1 MREERETKRVRTCRQ
16 AASSRTTLR
25 RGREKPAL
33 PSAQLH
39 FTQYVSEWLAR
50 ADLRRVAYDTYAPPT
65 HTHTHTLTQELHSA
79 AAEAQALRSGVAAI
93 QELRSGVAEV
103 QALHSGVAAIHP
115 QALHLEEED
124 FWILSQ
130 RQASEVLSE
139 AEETRR
145 TSVAAVGSHSS
156 SLLTLLVQEVAAR
169 RTSAAA
175 VGSQC
180 YHHVRR
186 RVHARHRVRHR
197 VRCHSSSLLTLVPRS
212 LAVAEETTQRA
223 ALAAALH
230 SPSSAEPAV
239 RSAAAGDFPSSL
251 EEQRVAEDCSAL
263 L

>member
-65 HTHTHTLTQELHSA
+65 HTHTHTHTLTQELHSA
-79 AAEAQALRSGVAAI
+79 AAEAQALRSGAAAT

-139 AEETRR
+139 AEETRS
-145 TSVAAVGSHSS
+145 TSRWRSS
-156 SLLTLLVQEVAAR
+156 SSSR
-169 RTSAAA
+169 NPRTT
-175 VGSQC
+175 GIETGG
-180 YHHVRR
+180 HVC
-186 RVHARHRVRHR
+186 VSGV
-197 VRCHSSSLLTLVPRS
+197 
-212 LAVAEETTQRA
+212 TQ
-223 ALAAALH
+223 
-230 SPSSAEPAV
+230 
-239 RSAAAGDFPSSL
+239 
-251 EEQRVAEDCSAL
+251 
-263 L
+263 

>member
-1 MREERETKRVRTCRQ
+1 
-16 AASSRTTLR
+16 
-25 RGREKPAL
+25 
-33 PSAQLH
+33 
-39 FTQYVSEWLAR
+39 
-50 ADLRRVAYDTYAPPT
+50 
-65 HTHTHTLTQELHSA
+65 
-79 AAEAQALRSGVAAI
+79 
-93 QELRSGVAEV
+93 
-103 QALHSGVAAIHP
+103 VAAIHP